1 MNDLPDRESLR
12 RAADLAD
19 FVERIADRIAKG
31 KMPSEGCE
39 IR

>member
-1 MNDLPDRESLR
+1 VNDLLDRESVR

-31 KMPSEGCE
+31 PMRSEGCE
-39 IR
+39 I